1 MARQNGTIRT
11 GIGGWTFE
19 PWDETFYPSDL
30 PKKRQ
35 LGYAASKLTTIEVN
49 GTFYRS
55 QKPETFAKW
64 TSEVPEGFVFSLK
77 APRFAVNRRVL
88 AEGGESVERFVQ
100 SGIAELGEHL
110 GPILWQFAATKQFD
124 PEDFAAFL
132 ALLPDKIG
140 GIALRHVV
148 EPRHESFAVPEFT
161 ALCRKA
167 GVAIVCADS
176 DEHPQIADVT
186 ANFVYLR
193 LQCGDESIDTC
204 YPPSGLEEWAR
215 RLEIYAEGGEP
226 GDLRKADPATP
237 AEKTPRD
244 VFAYFIRS
252 GKPRAPHGAMA
263 LKDRLRKS

>member
-1 MARQNGTIRT
+1 MTSGTIRA
-11 GIGGWTFE
+11 GIGGWTFD
-19 PWDETFYPSDL
+19 PWNETFYPADL

-35 LGYAASKLTTIEVN
+35 LEYAASKLTTIEVN

-64 TSEVPEGFVFSLK
+64 ASEVPDGFVFSLK
-77 APRFAVNRRVL
+77 APRFAVNRKVL
-88 AEGGESVERFVQ
+88 AEGGESIERFVN
-100 SGIAELGEHL
+100 SGIAELGDHL

-132 ALLPDKIG
+132 DLLPKTAG
-140 GIALRHVV
+140 GLPLRHVV
-148 EPRHESFAVPEFT
+148 EPRHESFVTPKFP

-186 ANFVYLR
+186 SDFVYLR
-193 LQCGDESIDTC
+193 LQRGDEAIGSC
-204 YPPSGLEEWAR
+204 YPADALDDWAR
-215 RLEIYAEGGEP
+215 RLKRFAGGDEP
-226 GDLRKADPATP
+226 DELRKADPDMTAK
-237 AEKTPRD
+237 KTPRD

-263 LKDRLRKS
+263 LMERLRQA

>member
-1 MARQNGTIRT
+1 MSGTIRT

-35 LGYAASKLTTIEVN
+35 LEYAASKLTTIEVN

-55 QKPETFAKW
+55 QKPETYAKW
-64 TSEVPEGFVFSLK
+64 ASEVPEGFVFSLK
-77 APRFAVNRRVL
+77 APRFAVNRKIL
-88 AEGGESVERFVQ
+88 SEGGESIERFVN

-124 PEDFAAFL
+124 PDDFAGFL
-132 ALLPDKIG
+132 KLLPKSAG

-148 EPRHESFAVPEFT
+148 EPRHESFVTPDFAG
-161 ALCRKA
+161 LCRKA

-176 DEHPQIADVT
+176 DDHPQIADVT
-186 ANFVYLR
+186 ADFVYLR
-193 LQCGDESIDTC
+193 LQRGDAAVETC
-204 YPPSGLEEWAR
+204 YPPDALDEWSE
-215 RLEIYAEGGEP
+215 RLATFAAGGEP
-226 GDLRKADPATP
+226 GDLCKAAPDAPI
-237 AEKTPRD
+237 EKAPRD

-263 LKDRLRKS
+263 LMQRLGRQAG

>member
-1 MARQNGTIRT
+1 MTSGTIRA
-11 GIGGWTFE
+11 GIGGWTF
-19 PWDETFYPSDL
+19 YPADL

-35 LGYAASKLTTIEVN
+35 LEYAASKLTTIEVN

-64 TSEVPEGFVFSLK
+64 ASEVPDGFVFSLK
-77 APRFAVNRRVL
+77 APRFAVNRKVL
-88 AEGGESVERFVQ
+88 AEGGESIERFVN
-100 SGIAELGEHL
+100 SGIAELGDHL

-124 PEDFAAFL
+124 LQDFTAFL
-132 ALLPDKIG
+132 DLLPKTAG
-140 GIALRHVV
+140 GLPLRHVV
-148 EPRHESFAVPEFT
+148 EPRHESFLTPQFP

-186 ANFVYLR
+186 SDFVYLR
-193 LQCGDESIDTC
+193 LQRGDESIDSC
-204 YPPSGLEEWAR
+204 YPADALDKWAL
-215 RLEIYAEGGEP
+215 RLKRFADGDEP
-226 GDLRKADPATP
+226 GGLRKAAPDVS

-263 LKDRLRKS
+263 LMERLRPA